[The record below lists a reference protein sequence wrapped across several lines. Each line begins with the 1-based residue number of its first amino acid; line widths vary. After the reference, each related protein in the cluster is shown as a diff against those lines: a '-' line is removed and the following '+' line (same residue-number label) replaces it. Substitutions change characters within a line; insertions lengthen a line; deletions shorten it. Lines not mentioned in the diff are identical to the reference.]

1 VKYSIDTSAL
11 IEGWY
16 RRFPPDIVPG
26 FWDNLDELIQNGNLK
41 ATEEVLVELEKKHDV
56 IHNWVKER
64 ENLFILIDEEIQFV
78 VREILSN
85 HKTLID
91 SRRNRSSAD
100 PFVIALAKINSS
112 IVITEELPTQSDN
125 RPHIPDV
132 CDALK
137 IEYINLIDLSRI
149 ENWKFH

>member
-1 VKYSIDTSAL
+1 MKYSMDTSAL

-26 FWDNLDELIQNGNLK
+26 FWDNIDELIQNGNLK
-41 ATEEVLVELEKKHDV
+41 ATEEVLVELEKKDDV

-112 IVITEELPTQSDN
+112 IVITEELPTQSNN

-132 CDALK
+132 CHALD
-137 IEYINLIDLSRI
+137 IGYVNLIDLSRI
-149 ENWKFH
+149 ENWKFN

>member
-1 VKYSIDTSAL
+1 MKYSIDTSAL

-26 FWDNLDELIQNGNLK
+26 FWDNLDELIHNGDLK

-78 VREILSN
+78 VREILLN

-132 CDALK
+132 CNALN

>member
-1 VKYSIDTSAL
+1 MKYSIDTSAL

-132 CDALK
+132 CDALN

>member
-1 VKYSIDTSAL
+1 MKYSIDTSAL

-132 CDALK
+132 CDALN
-137 IEYINLIDLSRI
+137 IEYINLIDLSTI

>member
-26 FWDNLDELIQNGNLK
+26 FWDSLDELIQNGNLK

-112 IVITEELPTQSDN
+112 IVITEELPTQSNN

-132 CDALK
+132 CDALN

>member
-1 VKYSIDTSAL
+1 MKYSIDTSAL

-64 ENLFILIDEEIQFV
+64 ENLFILIDEEILYCF
-78 VREILSN
+78 R
-85 HKTLID
+85 
-91 SRRNRSSAD
+91 
-100 PFVIALAKINSS
+100 PFR
-112 IVITEELPTQSDN
+112 T
-125 RPHIPDV
+125 
-132 CDALK
+132 
-137 IEYINLIDLSRI
+137 
-149 ENWKFH
+149 

>member
-132 CDALK
+132 CDALN

>member
-1 VKYSIDTSAL
+1 MKYSIDTSAL

-132 CDALK
+132 CHALN
-137 IEYINLIDLSRI
+137 IEYVNLIDLSRI
-149 ENWKFH
+149 ENWKFN

>member
-1 VKYSIDTSAL
+1 MKYSIDTSAL

-112 IVITEELPTQSDN
+112 IVITEELPTQSNN

-132 CDALK
+132 CDALN

>member
-1 VKYSIDTSAL
+1 MKYSIDTSAL
-11 IEGWY
+11 IGGWY

-41 ATEEVLVELEKKHDV
+41 ATEEVLVELEKKDDA

-112 IVITEELPTQSDN
+112 IVITEESPTQSNN

-132 CDALK
+132 CDALN

>member
-112 IVITEELPTQSDN
+112 IVITEELPTQSNN

-132 CDALK
+132 CDALN

>member
-1 VKYSIDTSAL
+1 MKYSIDTSAL

-26 FWDNLDELIQNGNLK
+26 FWDNLDELIQSGNLK

-132 CDALK
+132 CDALN

>member
-1 VKYSIDTSAL
+1 MKYSIDTSAL

-41 ATEEVLVELEKKHDV
+41 ATQEVLVELEKKHDV

-132 CDALK
+132 CDALN

>member
-1 VKYSIDTSAL
+1 MKYSIDTSAL

-16 RRFPPDIVPG
+16 RRFPPDVVPG
-26 FWDNLDELIQNGNLK
+26 FWDNLDKLIQNGNLK

-64 ENLFILIDEEIQFV
+64 EDLFILIDEEIQFV
-78 VREILSN
+78 VRKILSN

-112 IVITEELPTQSDN
+112 IVITEELPTQSHN

-132 CDALK
+132 CDALN
-137 IEYINLIDLSRI
+137 IEYINLINLSRI
-149 ENWKFH
+149 ENWKFN